1 MSGDPFAPG
10 DSLFY
15 DAAGNPTRW
24 KNLTD
29 GSNDS
34 LFWDAE
40 NRLTR
45 HKRRASGGSLTFD
58 VQYSYDGFGRRV
70 RRIAGSSDTL
80 YVWDGWHLLAATSN
94 TGTALRKYTYFP
106 GTLDFPLAMR
116 VGSTTTYLRLDGQ
129 GNVYQTRTTGGSVQ
143 AEYRYRAWGDRYNAA
158 TETVASPFTYKARE
172 EDRTT
177 GLVYMRHRYHSPRLE
192 RFVNEDP
199 IGTAGGLNTYG
210 FASGMPVD
218 LADPMG
224 LCSRWDYTV
233 SIGTTVIDRWHE
245 YVGCDFMSAFAGMS
259 DIQFMG
265 YGLRFGGGYDPRHD
279 CPPCD
284 KAARTVAALA
294 SGGSS
299 KPAKAGSQDPTFG
312 QCMANAFDVNAV
324 GGALL
329 TGVTSTALGRVL
341 VTAGEQLMQSGAN
354 YIDAFRFGGHRTG
367 MTIEY
372 GMIQQENGR
381 FLGRLGRFGLQAGV
395 AVLGFTGGYSVGAA
409 VMCSRDRSA
418 YGK

>member
-1 MSGDPFAPG
+1 LSGDPFAPG

-177 GLVYMRHRYHSPRLE
+177 GLVYMRHRYYSPRLE

-199 IGTAGGLNTYG
+199 IGTAGGLNVYG
-210 FASGMPVD
+210 FGALSPVNFS
-218 LADPMG
+218 DPMG
-224 LCSRWDYTV
+224 MGPCETW
-233 SIGTTVIDRWHE
+233 
-245 YVGCDFMSAFAGMS
+245 S
-259 DIQFMG
+259 D
-265 YGLRFGGGYDPRHD
+265 
-279 CPPCD
+279 
-284 KAARTVAALA
+284 
-294 SGGSS
+294 
-299 KPAKAGSQDPTFG
+299 
-312 QCMANAFDVNAV
+312 AV
-324 GGALL
+324 GYWALVVSTNGEGAEME
-329 TGVTSTALGRVL
+329 RVWEWTWCHGNL
-341 VTAGEQLMQSGAN
+341 A
-354 YIDAFRFGGHRTG
+354 
-367 MTIEY
+367 
-372 GMIQQENGR
+372 
-381 FLGRLGRFGLQAGV
+381 
-395 AVLGFTGGYSVGAA
+395 
-409 VMCSRDRSA
+409 RSA
-418 YGK
+418 YGAMSDYFREATFPYGSGFGAYDAPGRGLRYGDPLPEATGTSCSAASTGLDIAAAFTFDGLLLAAYWSGASLLARGGLMMLEGWAMGNGLILTATANGGGATGVMVSATGQATARVGAAQVGATASSVFAGPSMFPGVNSFRALRRAADCQ